1 MQQNNIDKDAL
12 VKRFFNL
19 ARIDGVSRDERAIAD
34 FVLDFLNNINISARE
49 DDTADK
55 INGNT
60 GNIIAKVPGTS
71 KDQNSLLLMSHMDT
85 VDHTD
90 ALEPVIDKG
99 IIKSGGETILGA
111 DDRAGI
117 AIILHVLEYL
127 QQNNVNHR
135 PLEIVFSVGE
145 EKGMLGSSHLDFSQL
160 TSQEGYILDCSRP
173 PGQYVARTPSSF
185 DVKFTFSGKASH
197 AGVAIENGINAIS
210 MALEVLQKFQVGRID
225 SETTANIGT
234 INGGTAVNVVPEKVT
249 ATGEIRSFKPKTIET
264 MCQKIKK
271 YGKTISDKYNGNVEV
286 ECIPIFE
293 GFDLSEDIPVVTRLI
308 SAYKKFSLK
317 PEGLTYY
324 GGSDANVVNKHN
336 INTVNIGVGV
346 KNPHAHNE
354 EIAVKDLVTTAE
366 IVLDLVGEKN
376 G

>member
-1 MQQNNIDKDAL
+1 MQKNNIDKDAL

-19 ARIDGVSRDERAIAD
+19 ARIDGISRDERAVAD
-34 FVLDFLNNINISARE
+34 YILDFLDSINITSQE

-55 INGNT
+55 IEGNT
-60 GNIIAKVPGTS
+60 GNIIAYYPNQS
-71 KDQNSLLLMSHMDT
+71 NDQKPILLMAHMDT
-85 VDHTD
+85 VDHTAD
-90 ALEPVIDKG
+90 LKPIINQG
-99 IIKSGGETILGA
+99 IIRSNGETILGA

-127 QQNNVNHR
+127 HQNNVNHR

-145 EKGMLGSSHLDFSQL
+145 EKGMLGSSHLEFSQL
-160 TSQEGYILDCSRP
+160 TSKEGYILDCSRP
-173 PGQYVARTPSSF
+173 PGQYVARTPSSV
-185 DVKFTFSGKASH
+185 DVNFTFFGKASH

-210 MALEVLQKFQVGRID
+210 MALEVLQKFQVGKID
-225 SETTANIGT
+225 SATTANIGT

-249 ATGEIRSFKPKTIET
+249 ATGEIRSFKPKMIET
-264 MCQKIKK
+264 ICQKIKK
-271 YGKTISDKYNGNVEV
+271 HGKTISDKYNGNVEV
-286 ECIPIFE
+286 ECIPIFK

-336 INTVNIGVGV
+336 INTVNIGIGI

-366 IVLDLVGEKN
+366 IVLDLIGE
-376 G
+376 